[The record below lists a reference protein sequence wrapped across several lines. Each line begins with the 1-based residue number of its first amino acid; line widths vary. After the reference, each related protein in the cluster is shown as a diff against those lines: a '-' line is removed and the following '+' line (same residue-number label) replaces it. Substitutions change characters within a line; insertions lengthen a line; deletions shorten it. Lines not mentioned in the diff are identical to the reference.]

1 MINEKSDKE
10 LLSLA
15 NAVGMSPSEFLT
27 NHQSVLQ
34 VHILSDNLKWRDDSN
49 VFQDCD
55 DQESFGEV
63 CPPKSISPSAS
74 SAGLQVNFILNWNS
88 GLENLTIIVGFIAP
102 QCGVHM
108 LLSSFSILVPRI
120 NWYNTC
126 LQRLPFK
133 PIYNDVNFAEP
144 CSLFFSNPGKM
155 QIKWQSG

>member
-108 LLSSFSILVPRI
+108 LPPEAFHRFYCFLQNHHILDH
-120 NWYNTC
+120 
-126 LQRLPFK
+126 F
-133 PIYNDVNFAEP
+133 F
-144 CSLFFSNPGKM
+144 SLFAKM
-155 QIKWQSG
+155 TTRDSW